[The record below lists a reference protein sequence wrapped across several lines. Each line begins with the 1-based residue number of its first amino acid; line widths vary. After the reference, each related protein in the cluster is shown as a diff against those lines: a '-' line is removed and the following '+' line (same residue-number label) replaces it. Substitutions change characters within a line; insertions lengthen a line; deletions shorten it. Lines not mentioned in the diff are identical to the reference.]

1 MNKKI
6 EKKEGISLVALICT
20 IVVGL
25 IILSTVVFSFNNI
38 LNSTKKKEF
47 ANEIYTIEKMVEEYK
62 FKNEIYPIISETE
75 GTTNELDLYELGV
88 NETKRGKK
96 EKGEDDIY
104 TIDVTTGKVTY
115 KKGVKIGSI
124 TYYNLDDNNQE
135 LRKELG
141 LK

>member
-62 FKNEIYPIISETE
+62 FKNETYPIISETE
-75 GTTNELDLYELGV
+75 GTINELDLYELGV
-88 NETKRGKK
+88 NETKRGRK

-104 TIDVTTGKVTY
+104 TVDVTTGKVTY

>member
-88 NETKRGKK
+88 NETKRGRK

>member
-20 IVVGL
+20 VVVGL
-25 IILSTVVFSFNNI
+25 IVLSTVVCSFKNI

-62 FKNEIYPIISETE
+62 FKNETYPIISETE
-75 GTTNELDLYELGV
+75 GTINELDLYELGV
-88 NETKRGKK
+88 NETKRGRK

-104 TIDVTTGKVTY
+104 TVDVTTGKVTY